1 MGISEKPNTIAGIEK
16 PVLLL
21 QVKEELR
28 FSILPTAPKQAN
40 SFVPGGLSLFPWYGL
55 WGDSKGRRV
64 SFADEYLLTQKN
76 KHSHTQWGKLGR
88 YV

>member
-1 MGISEKPNTIAGIEK
+1 MGLYICPVPLTIS
-16 PVLLL
+16 V
-21 QVKEELR
+21 
-28 FSILPTAPKQAN
+28 
-40 SFVPGGLSLFPWYGL
+40 Y